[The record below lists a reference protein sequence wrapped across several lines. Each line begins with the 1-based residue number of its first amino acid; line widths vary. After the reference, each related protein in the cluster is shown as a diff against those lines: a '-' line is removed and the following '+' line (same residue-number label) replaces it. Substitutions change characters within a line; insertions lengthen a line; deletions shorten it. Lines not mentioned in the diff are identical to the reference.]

1 MMIFN
6 LRVATTPLEREIP
19 TEKGLINPNIAQIT
33 NFEAYTV
40 VHSADYK
47 KIFDDDE
54 KDFYIK
60 CLQVVPNQRASAEDL
75 LLHPWIK
82 KNEDERQLQFAEA
95 REVRLN
101 FANQIKANFSSLE
114 SMSEYELD
122 LLRAFYNQKILEEQ
136 TDQLENLFDAC
147 DIAGGPDG
155 RISFDEII
163 KAVDN
168 MDVFTK
174 FVNKVGDISLADL
187 YRILRKVDIYE
198 DQHLDRVEFMLLAL
212 DRSILYSE
220 QNVQLLFNSYDT
232 QNTGRISI
240 NESVVK
246 MIS

>member
-6 LRVATTPLEREIP
+6 LRVATTPLERELPIGK
-19 TEKGLINPNIAQIT
+19 EINPNIARIT
-33 NFEAYTV
+33 EFEAYTV

-47 KIFDDDE
+47 RILDDDE

-60 CLQVVPNQRASAEDL
+60 CLEVVPNRRASVEDL
-75 LLHPWIK
+75 LLHPWIR

-95 REVRLN
+95 KEVRLN

-122 LLRAFYNQKILEEQ
+122 LLRAFYNQNILEEQ
-136 TDQLENLFDAC
+136 TYQMEDMFDAC

-155 RISFDEII
+155 RISFDEVI

-168 MDVFTK
+168 MNVFTK
-174 FVNKVGDISLADL
+174 EANNAGDISLADL
-187 YRILRKVDIYE
+187 RNVLHKVDIFQ
-198 DQHLDRVEFMLLAL
+198 DDHLDKVEFMLLAL

-220 QNVQLLFNSYDT
+220 QNVLLLFNSFDT

-240 NESVVK
+240 NESV
-246 MIS
+246 I